1 MNLRAQSPV
10 ISRLFVGILV
20 GIVLRWFVQADG
32 LEGALV
38 VSLPSLFSLSGHPLE
53 RATLVFGSGL
63 CTSILVISTI
73 TTIFN
78 STAGPL
84 LIAVSFAVGC
94 IVGLWV
100 IKGKA
105 LSNRAHSASRTT
117 YIPLLFAVGA
127 LVLLGQRILN
137 LKDIGARWW
146 VLAHASEDNAAWLN
160 MLGRA
165 GTRGSIGVLDVENL
179 GHTLPSLMWVF
190 RQVGDFV
197 PGSSLLSP
205 LLSDASQMAAG
216 ILIMEALFIVA
227 SVYLACA
234 IVCSL
239 CKRFVT
245 TDSFIVAFLLNVPAA
260 VGSLLGG
267 LLLARFGYLSALAAL
282 VGAQSLIVVL
292 IWVDATRRPTW
303 IALTAV
309 FTGLSWFP
317 IIPIVGVGVIWEIM
331 RLVRQRGSTLRLP
344 YLHLAALTLSL
355 LNIVLHLQ
363 QILRRYPDVD
373 RLQGSIWIGSQTLVT
388 FLVVLALTASV
399 VAWYFLP
406 RQEIIHLIVATSI
419 ASGWL
424 ALVWF
429 NDLLR
434 TGGPAHYGTTKLTFI
449 VMYMMLPLLLGLV
462 ATAVLRISGN
472 GTSWLPALALASIAS
487 LGVTSLSN
495 DLNNVWPRNPS
506 EGERSQ
512 DAIAGILPLI
522 QEAASSGSRAVV
534 CMFVGDFEATGKWA
548 GSYNCTR
555 WGSSLAGV
563 DGPNNEIFRQT
574 ILGNGIPE
582 DNIKLLIERDFFRGV
597 SIVTDNPERLA
608 QLNPWGVITEARKSG
623 GSYVVFRPSPTT
635 YRISELTP

>member
-20 GIVLRWFVQADG
+20 GVVLRWFVQADG

-105 LSNRAHSASRTT
+105 LSNRAHSASRTA
-117 YIPLLFAVGA
+117 YVPILFAGGA
-127 LVLLGQRILN
+127 LLLLGQRILN

-190 RQVGDFV
+190 RQIGDFV

-205 LLSDASQMAAG
+205 SLSDASQMAAG
-216 ILIMEALFIVA
+216 ILILEAVFVVA

-239 CKRFVT
+239 YRRFAT

-260 VGSLLGG
+260 VGALLGG

-282 VGAQSLIVVL
+282 VGAQILISIL
-292 IWVDATRRPTW
+292 LKVDIERRPTW
-303 IALTAV
+303 IALAAV

-317 IIPIVGVGVIWEIM
+317 IIPIVAIGVVWEIA
-331 RLVRQRGSTLRLP
+331 RLVRQRGSISQP
-344 YLHLAALTLSL
+344 QFLHVAVLTLAL

-388 FLVVLALTASV
+388 FVVVLALTASV

-406 RQEIIHLIVATSI
+406 RQEVIHLIVATSI

-449 VMYMMLPLLLGLV
+449 VMYMLFPLLLGLV
-462 ATAVLRISGN
+462 ATAVLRHSGG
-472 GTSWLPALALASIAS
+472 GTSWLPALALSSIAS

-506 EGERSQ
+506 EGERGQ

-522 QEAASSGSRAVV
+522 QEAASTGPRAVV
-534 CMFVGDFEATGKWA
+534 CLFVGDFEATGKWA

-574 ILGNGIPE
+574 ILGNGVPE
-582 DNIKLLIERDFFRGV
+582 DSIKLLIERDFFRGV

-608 QLNPWGVITEARKSG
+608 QLNPWGVVSEARKNG